1 MHVLAQA
8 QGLVCK
14 ANWWV
19 KCVGGEAGHWS
30 PDWAHIIITI
40 AGAIVVFYVIL
51 KIFGVKL

>member
-1 MHVLAQA
+1 VLAQA